1 MKARLN
7 DIIKKIEHGMLRD
20 QYQLHKQIKN
30 LQQLATH
37 GKLSLAQVS
46 QLEKKMSQS
55 IEQFDM
61 RQANKPVCQYPDNL
75 PVIEKKQ
82 EIIATLSAHPVV
94 IVCGETGSGKTTQ
107 LPKICLEMGRG
118 IRGMIGHTQ
127 PRRVAARSVATRI
140 ASELEVSLG
149 HAVGYKV
156 RFSDK
161 TSEQTYIKI
170 MTDGILLAE
179 TQSDKWLEQY
189 DTIIID
195 EAHERSLNIDFL
207 LGYLKQIIHK
217 RRDFKV
223 IITSATIETER
234 FSKHFDDAPIIEI
247 SGRTYP
253 VDIDYQPLSGDD
265 DNERDNHVQQ
275 GIIDAVDE
283 LVRYGPGDI
292 LIFLSGEREI
302 RETAEV
308 LRKCHPSE
316 TEILPMY
323 ARLSAKEQQ
332 RIFESHRGR
341 RIVLATNVAETS
353 LTVPGIRYVIDPGFA
368 RISRYSYRTKIQRL
382 PIERISQASANQR
395 SGRCG
400 RVSAGVCIRLYSEE
414 DYQARIEYTEP
425 EILRTN
431 LAAVILQMLHLGLGE
446 IEQFPFIERP
456 DQRSIKDGYKLLHE
470 LGAVDETNRLT
481 SVGKQLAKIP
491 IDPKLGRMIIAAMK
505 ENCLHEILIIT
516 SVLSIQDPR
525 ERPLDEQ
532 KKSDEKHRRFA
543 DEHSDFMTLL
553 NLWEYLQEQSRHLTQ
568 NKFRKLC
575 KSEYLSYIRIKEWW
589 DVYKQLKAHCIAAGI
604 RLNEQVGDYHSIHCA
619 LLSGLLAQIG
629 CKNDDQTYLGTRGLK
644 LSIFPGSVLF
654 KKPPKWLVAAEILE
668 TARVYARTVAKIEPM
683 WIEQLAP
690 HLVKRSY
697 YDAHWEKRPA
707 QVAAYERVSLYG
719 LSLVAKRKVNYGPI
733 DPSVA
738 RDIFIKR
745 ALVDG
750 EFFTRAAFMQHNKSM
765 IEKIKNLEA
774 KVRRQDILVD
784 DVIIYQFFDERLP
797 EGIYSGAG
805 FDTWRKNKEKEHT
818 RYLFIDK
825 ESLVRVSSDHSL
837 EEQFPDHLAVDQAV
851 FPLNY
856 HFEPGKDSDGVTAK
870 IPIAMLNQVEKNHF
884 DWLVPGLI
892 EEKITLL
899 LKSLPKQFR
908 KNFVPIPQ
916 FAKQC
921 TQQLNSMDDSLLE
934 SLTCYIK
941 KTKGID
947 IPGDS
952 WQLETMPSYLFM
964 RYEIVDEKNKILAI
978 DRDLNKLRMA
988 LGGRAQAV
996 FQTLPKTVWQREN
1009 ILAWDFG
1016 NIPEHI
1022 DFVQQG
1028 MSIKGYPVLLD
1039 RQNSVSLTVMD
1050 NKDDARVLHKK
1061 GVRRLLMLSIA
1072 KQAKYLTRNLM
1083 HIDQLCLQYNGIGAC
1098 DSLKEDLLD
1107 AVFDQVFQLKILD
1120 IRQQDEFEKKLA
1132 TRQDKLISEANE
1144 YCKIIGQ
1151 VLMEYR
1157 HLMQQMNKNKS
1168 RVASDAWQ
1176 DINDQLAYLIY
1187 DGFVVETD
1195 KTWLLRLPVYLRA
1208 INKRIEKF
1216 SQTPE
1221 RDQSQRL
1228 QLSPLWEHCKAHL
1241 GKKSLKNIT
1250 NLEFEKFRWMIEE
1263 MRVSFFAQEL
1273 KTCFP
1278 ISIKRLKDQWDKVS
1292 KNYPGQPG

>member
-1 MKARLN
+1 MQARFN
-7 DIIKKIEHGMLRD
+7 DIIKKIEHCMLRD
-20 QYQLHKQIKN
+20 QYQLHKQTKN
-30 LQQLATH
+30 LQRLAAH
-37 GKLSLAQVS
+37 GKLSSAQLS
-46 QLEKKMSQS
+46 QLEQKIRKS
-55 IEQFDM
+55 IEQHDN
-61 RQANKPVCQYPDNL
+61 RQINKPTCQYPDHL
-75 PVIEKKQ
+75 PVAEKKQ
-82 EIIATLSAHPVV
+82 EIIDALNAHPVV

-179 TQSDKWLEQY
+179 TQSDKFLDQY

-207 LGYLKQIIHK
+207 LGYLKQVIRK
-217 RRDFKV
+217 RRDLKV
-223 IITSATIETER
+223 IITSATIETAR
-234 FSKHFDDAPIIEI
+234 FSKHFDDAPIIEVL
-247 SGRTYP
+247 GRTYP
-253 VDIDYQPLSGDD
+253 VDIHYQALSGED

-283 LVRYGPGDI
+283 LVGYGPGDI
-292 LIFLSGEREI
+292 LIFLAGERDI
-302 RETAEV
+302 RETAEA
-308 LRKCHPSE
+308 LRKCHPPE

-332 RIFESHRGR
+332 RIFENHRGR

-368 RISRYSYRTKIQRL
+368 RTSRYSYRTKIQRL

-395 SGRCG
+395 AGRCG

-414 DYQARIEYTEP
+414 DYQARIQYTEP

-431 LAAVILQMLHLGLGE
+431 LAAVILQMLHLGLGD

-456 DQRSIKDGYKLLHE
+456 DKRSITDGYKLLHE
-470 LGAVDETNRLT
+470 LGAVDDSNRLT
-481 SVGKQLAKIP
+481 PVGKQLAKIP
-491 IDPKLGRMIIAAMK
+491 VDPKLGRMIITAMK

-516 SVLSIQDPR
+516 SILSIQDPR
-525 ERPLDEQ
+525 ERPLDAQ
-532 KKSDEKHRRFA
+532 KKADEKHRRFI
-543 DEHSDFMTLL
+543 DEHSDFMTLV
-553 NLWEYLQEQSRHLTQ
+553 NLWGYLQEQSRHLTQ
-568 NKFRKLC
+568 NKFRQLC
-575 KSEYLSYIRIKEWW
+575 KSDYLSYIRVKEWW
-589 DVYKQLKAHCIAAGI
+589 DVYKQLKAHCTAAGI
-604 RLNEQVGDYHSIHCA
+604 RLNDQVGDYHSIHCA

-629 CKNDDQTYLGTRGLK
+629 FKSDDQTYLGTRGLK
-644 LSIFPGSVLF
+644 FNIFPGSALF
-654 KKPPKWLVAAEILE
+654 KKSPKWLVAAEILE
-668 TARVYARTVAKIEPM
+668 TARIYARTVAKIEPM

-719 LSLVAKRKVNYGPI
+719 LTLVAKRKVNYGPI
-733 DPSVA
+733 DPQVA
-738 RDIFIKR
+738 REVFIR
-745 ALVDG
+745 HALVDG

-765 IEKIKNLEA
+765 IEEIKNLEA

-784 DVIIYQFFDERLP
+784 DETIYQFFDERLP
-797 EGIYSGAG
+797 EGVYSGSG
-805 FDTWRKNKEKEHT
+805 FEKWRKNKEKDNAN
-818 RYLFIDK
+818 YLFLDK
-825 ESLVRVSSDHSL
+825 ASLIRTSSDNQL
-837 EEQFPDHLAVDQAV
+837 EERFPDQLVVEQAA
-851 FPLNY
+851 FPLSY
-856 HFEPGKDSDGVTAK
+856 HFEPSKDIDGVTTK
-870 IPIAMLNQVEKNHF
+870 IPITMLNQVTHRHF
-884 DWLVPGLI
+884 DSLVPGLV
-892 EEKITLL
+892 EEKISLL
-899 LKSLPKQFR
+899 LKSLPKLLR
-908 KNFVPIPQ
+908 KQLVPIPQ

-921 TQQLNSMDDSLLE
+921 AQQFDSMDDPLIE
-934 SLTCYIK
+934 WLTQYIR

-947 IPGDS
+947 IPIDS
-952 WQLETMPSYLFM
+952 WHLENMPDYLFM
-964 RYEIVDEKNKILAI
+964 RYEIVGEQNKILATG
-978 DRDLNKLRMA
+978 RDLDKLRTE
-988 LGGRAQAV
+988 LGDRTQAV
-996 FQTLPKTVWQREN
+996 FQALPKTDWQREN

-1022 DFVQQG
+1022 ELVQQE
-1028 MSIKGYPVLLD
+1028 MRIKAYPVLLD
-1039 RQNSVSLTVMD
+1039 CQNSVSLTVMD
-1050 NKDDARVLHKK
+1050 NQAEARILHKK

-1072 KQAKYLTRNLM
+1072 KQTKYLMRNLRN
-1083 HIDQLCLQYNGIGAC
+1083 IDQLCLQYSVIGAC
-1098 DSLKEDLLD
+1098 HSLKEDLIS
-1107 AVFDQVFQLKILD
+1107 AIFDQVFQLRSAD

-1132 TRQDKLISEANE
+1132 AGQARLIDEANTFCTIVDRVLAE
-1144 YCKIIGQ
+1144 YHQ
-1151 VLMEYR
+1151 
-1157 HLMQQMNKNKS
+1157 LMQQMKKNKS
-1168 RVASDAWQ
+1168 RVSSDAWQ
-1176 DINDQLAYLIY
+1176 DINDQLKYLIY

-1216 SQTPE
+1216 SSTPE

-1228 QLSPLWEHCKAHL
+1228 QLSPLWEHCKSHFDKQAL
-1241 GKKSLKNIT
+1241 QKMT
-1250 NLEFEKFRWMIEE
+1250 NLEFEKFRWMVEE

-1273 KTCFP
+1273 KTAFP
-1278 ISIKRLKDQWDKVS
+1278 VSIKRLKDQWEQVL
-1292 KNYPGQPG
+1292 KNYSGRPG